1 MFLRSLLAPGFLGVS
16 LAAATLAGMITTE
29 QASAAIPAATVP
41 LKLMTVA
48 VQGNQQVSTADIL
61 QAFGYHAGDT
71 VTRNDL
77 AAAQKRVGTL
87 YSSRNV
93 GASLG
98 EQMKISGKGV
108 SVKLILEE
116 QAAGAAAQPTTLVLD
131 KVEFHGNKKVSTADL
146 EAATKLRVG
155 GSVSNEQL
163 LADQQAI
170 QALYKSKNVGAS
182 FQPQATYPN
191 HDQHVVLIWEIHE
204 QEGKSAN

>member
-1 MFLRSLLAPGFLGVS
+1 MFLRSLLAPSFLGVS
-16 LAAATLAGMITTE
+16 LAAATFSGMITTGY
-29 QASAAIPAATVP
+29 ASAAIPAPTVP

-48 VQGNQQVSTADIL
+48 VQGNHQVPTADIL

-77 AAAQKRVGTL
+77 AAAQKRVGAL

-98 EQMKISGKGV
+98 EQMKISDKGI

-116 QAAGAAAQPTTLVLD
+116 QAAGAAAQPTALVLD
-131 KVEFHGNKKVSTADL
+131 KVEFQGNRKVTTAEL
-146 EAATKLRVG
+146 EAATKLRAG
-155 GSVSNEQL
+155 GPVSNEQL
-163 LADQQAI
+163 SADQQAI

-191 HDQHVVLIWEIHE
+191 HDQHVVLIWQIHE
-204 QEGKSAN
+204 QDKSAN